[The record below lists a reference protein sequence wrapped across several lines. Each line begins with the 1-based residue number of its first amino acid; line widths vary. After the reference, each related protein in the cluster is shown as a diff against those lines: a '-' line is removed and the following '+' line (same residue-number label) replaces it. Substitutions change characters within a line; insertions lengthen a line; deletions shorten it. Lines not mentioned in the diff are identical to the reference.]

1 MLPRTLKRGVAPRAT
16 RLRLWM
22 TKTYNNTGMLKLKRP
37 MKAQTATSNP
47 TMTNRRLRS
56 ALSPQ
61 KWAKFAKIRCPSAS
75 SEDHQSAGATCT
87 NRNGL
92 YRLSHQLTQENS
104 NGRPHLVYFRIS
116 KPIKEVQPTKVHLPS
131 RKRLDLTQP
140 QIGKT
145 WEE

>member
-22 TKTYNNTGMLKLKRP
+22 TKTYNSTGMLKLKKP

-47 TMTNRRLRS
+47 TMTNKRLRW
-56 ALSPQ
+56 ALSPL

-92 YRLSHQLTQENS
+92 YRLSHQHIQENS

-116 KPIKEVQPTKVHLPS
+116 KPIKEVQQTIAHHPS
-131 RKRLDLTQP
+131 RKRLDLTQHL
-140 QIGKT
+140 IGRI